1 MKRLFEAVSDTS
13 SKFWE
18 ITLQDT
24 KIALRFGKLNT
35 AGQRQEKS
43 FTSSGAACHEYLSSI
58 EEKLRKG
65 YLERT
70 DVNESFGKAEFE
82 AALGEIGVLEDAQ
95 KWIVDWCKT
104 MLQAEPSA
112 DGPHPTLLNGTLYNI
127 GFLRRG
133 LELEA
138 FPFDWRTLAADVIFV
153 RQLTYLLHEAGCIS
167 SMFSDTDAAYYPLVL
182 HGVPESGTPEEAL
195 LSALGVAADFIKN
208 PEYQAVM
215 PYDFFGLEA
224 MQEQIK
230 DGEAEPEDYAEQ
242 MKAIKAVEKRM
253 MPLEL
258 PHEIAIIGGY
268 DAFSILKLGRTAHGA
283 WLGLISS
290 VQNPDIYPL
299 G

>member
-18 ITLQDT
+18 ITLQGS
-24 KIALRFGKLNT
+24 KIVVRFGKLNT

-43 FTSSGAACHEYLSSI
+43 FSSRGAACNEYLSSI

-70 DVNESFGKAEFE
+70 DANESFGKAEFE

-95 KWIVDWCKT
+95 KWIVNWCKT
-104 MLQAEPSA
+104 MSQSEPSGE
-112 DGPHPTLLNGTLYNI
+112 GPHPTLLNGTLHNI
-127 GFLRRG
+127 GFLRQG
-133 LELEA
+133 LELDA
-138 FPFDWRTLAADVIFV
+138 FPFDWRRLAADVIFV
-153 RQLTYLLHEAGCIS
+153 RQLTHLLSEAGCTS
-167 SMFSDTDAAYYPLVL
+167 SMFSDTDSSYYPIVL
-182 HGVPESGTPEEAL
+182 HEVIKSEDSERDL
-195 LSALGVAADFIKN
+195 LVALGVAADFIKN

-215 PYDFFGLEA
+215 PYEFFGLEA

-230 DGEAEPEDYAEQ
+230 EGEAELEDYAEQ

-253 MPLEL
+253 AQLESAW
-258 PHEIAIIGGY
+258 EVAIIGGY
-268 DAFSILKLGRTAHGA
+268 DAFPIFKLGRTAHGT

-299 G
+299 N

>member
-18 ITLQDT
+18 ITLQDS
-24 KIALRFGKLNT
+24 KIAVRFGKLNT

-43 FTSSGAACHEYLSSI
+43 FASSGAACHEYLSSI

-70 DVNESFGKAEFE
+70 DLSQPFGRAEFE
-82 AALGEIGVLEDAQ
+82 AALGEISVLEDAQ

-104 MLQAEPSA
+104 MAQAEPSA

-127 GFLRRG
+127 GFLRQG
-133 LELEA
+133 LELDT
-138 FPFDWRTLAADVIFV
+138 FPFDWRRLAEDVIFV
-153 RQLTYLLHEAGCIS
+153 RQLTYLLSEAGCTS
-167 SMFSDTDAAYYPLVL
+167 SMFSDTDASYYPVVL
-182 HGVPESGTPEEAL
+182 HGVMNPESLERDGLA
-195 LSALGVAADFIKN
+195 ALGVAADFIKN
-208 PEYQAVM
+208 PEYQTVM
-215 PYDFFGLEA
+215 PYEFFGLEA

-230 DGEAEPEDYAEQ
+230 EGDAEPEDYAEQ
-242 MKAIKAVEKRM
+242 MKAMRAVEKRM
-253 MPLEL
+253 AQLES
-258 PHEIAIIGGY
+258 PWEVAIVGGY
-268 DAFSILKLGRTAHGA
+268 DAFPILKLGRTAHGT

-290 VQNPDIYPL
+290 VQNPDLYPL

>member
-1 MKRLFEAVSDTS
+1 
-13 SKFWE
+13 
-18 ITLQDT
+18 
-24 KIALRFGKLNT
+24 
-35 AGQRQEKS
+35 
-43 FTSSGAACHEYLSSI
+43 LSSI

-65 YLERT
+65 YLERNNT
-70 DVNESFGKAEFE
+70 NESFGKAEFE
-82 AALGEIGVLEDAQ
+82 VALGKIGVLEDAQ

-104 MLQAEPSA
+104 MSQSEPNA

-133 LELEA
+133 FELET
-138 FPFDWRTLAADVIFV
+138 FSFDWHTLAEDVIFV
-153 RQLTYLLHEAGCIS
+153 RQLEHLLNEAGCTS
-167 SMFSDTDAAYYPLVL
+167 SMFSDTDASYYPVVL
-182 HGVPESGTPEEAL
+182 HGVPDSNTRDQNVL
-195 LSALGVAADFIKN
+195 FALGVAPDFIKN

-215 PYDFFGLEA
+215 SYSFFGLEA

-230 DGEAEPEDYAEQ
+230 EGDAELEDYAEQ

-253 MPLEL
+253 AQLESL
-258 PHEIAIIGGY
+258 YEVAIIGGY
-268 DAFSILKLGRTAHGA
+268 DAFPILKLGRTAHGT